1 MTMKIYYINEN
12 ICRELIPSISR
23 EQENKLIRLGI
34 TGIFIYSTMKATNL
48 YAFDDISKSVQ
59 PLIDILIDLA
69 EPVSYGFM
77 VKGFLEW
84 MSGKEHEGKKTI
96 KASAGGYLGIQ
107 FIPQIFKIIKSIK
120 LA

>member
-1 MTMKIYYINEN
+1 MKIYYINEG
-12 ICRELIPSISR
+12 ICKDLTPRLTKK
-23 EQENKLIRLGI
+23 QEDKLIRLGI
-34 TGIFIYSTMKATNL
+34 TGIIIYSTLKSQNV

-59 PLIDILIDLA
+59 PLIDVLIDLA

-96 KASAGGYLGIQ
+96 KAAATGYLGIQ